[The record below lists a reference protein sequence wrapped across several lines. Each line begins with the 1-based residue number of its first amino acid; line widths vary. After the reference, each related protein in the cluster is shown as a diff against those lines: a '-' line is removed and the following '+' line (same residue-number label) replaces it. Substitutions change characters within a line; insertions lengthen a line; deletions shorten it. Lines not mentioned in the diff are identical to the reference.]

1 MITINDEIGAGGGI
15 MQRSDVPNSASP
27 AWKMF

>member
-15 MQRSDVPNSASP
+15 MQRCDPPNNPSP
-27 AWKMF
+27 ARKTF

>member
-1 MITINDEIGAGGGI
+1 MITINDEIGAGEGI
-15 MQRSDVPNSASP
+15 MQRSDVPNNPSP

>member
-15 MQRSDVPNSASP
+15 MQRSDVPNNPSP
-27 AWKMF
+27 ARKMF